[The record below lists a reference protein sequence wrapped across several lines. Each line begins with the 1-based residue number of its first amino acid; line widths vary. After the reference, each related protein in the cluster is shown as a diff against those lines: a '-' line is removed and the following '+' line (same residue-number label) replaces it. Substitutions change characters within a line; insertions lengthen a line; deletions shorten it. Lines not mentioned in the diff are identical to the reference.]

1 MDDIRV
7 IVADDHPVVRVG
19 ICDVLRREPDIK
31 VVGEAINGLQAVKL
45 VEELQPD
52 VFILDVQMP
61 GMNGVQV
68 ARHIRDFCPGVR
80 VLVLSAFTSDDFV
93 FGMLAEGVV
102 GYLLKDDA
110 VEDVVSAV
118 RAVARAEM
126 WLSPQVA
133 SRVVG
138 RAVRQPSSQP
148 EAEQLTERELQVLR
162 LMARGCS
169 NEDIAESLCVTRR
182 TVRFHVSNLFS
193 KLEATSRVE
202 VVVEGI
208 RQGLIR
214 V

>member
-1 MDDIRV
+1 VDNIRV
-7 IVADDHPVVRVG
+7 IVADDHPVVRAG
-19 ICDVLRREPDIK
+19 ICDVLRRESDIK
-31 VVGEAINGLQAVKL
+31 VVGEAVNGLQAVKL
-45 VEELQPD
+45 VEDLRPE

-68 ARHIRDFCPGVR
+68 ARHIRDCCPGVR
-80 VLVLSAFTSDDFV
+80 TLVLSAYTSDDYV
-93 FGMLAEGVV
+93 FGMLAEGVA

-133 SRVVG
+133 GRVVG
-138 RAVRQPSSQP
+138 RAVGQTAPRPL
-148 EAEQLTERELQVLR
+148 EQLTTRERQVLR

-169 NEDIAESLCVTRR
+169 NDDIAAELCVSRR

-202 VVVEGI
+202 AVVEGI
-208 RQGLIR
+208 RQGLIQ